1 MAFTTADL
9 TKIESAIAKGEL
21 EVVFDGKQVKY
32 RSITELKAARDLI
45 RGELEASG
53 ALSPA
58 KSVSYSQF
66 TRD

>member
-1 MAFTTADL
+1 MAFSTADL
-9 TKIESAIAKGEL
+9 TKIETAIAKGEL
-21 EVVFDGKQVKY
+21 EVDYDGKRVKY
-32 RSITELKAARDLI
+32 RSINELKAARDLI

-66 TRD
+66 SRE